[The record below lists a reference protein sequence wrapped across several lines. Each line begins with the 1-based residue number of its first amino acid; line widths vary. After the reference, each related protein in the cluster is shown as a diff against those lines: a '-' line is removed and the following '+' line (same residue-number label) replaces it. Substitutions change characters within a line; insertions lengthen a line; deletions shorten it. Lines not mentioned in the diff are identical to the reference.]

1 MATFGWPIILIL
13 NAAIIIIVAIFLIWK
28 VQKEKKSGYPMKDER
43 TSKIQGRAALGT
55 YYISLAFMVSIL
67 LWNIFGNEF
76 ITFLPELEVGWTVIA
91 IMLVSGFSFGLLSWY
106 YAKKGEF

>member
-1 MATFGWPIILIL
+1 MATYGIILVL
-13 NAAIIIIVAIFLIWK
+13 NAVVIILVAIFVIWK
-28 VQKEKKSGYPMKDER
+28 LQKDKRAGYPMKDER
-43 TSKIQGRAALGT
+43 TSKIQGKAALGT
-55 YYISLAFMVSIL
+55 YWINLSFMISIL

-76 ITFLPELEVGWTVIA
+76 FSLNLPELETGWTVIA

>member
-1 MATFGWPIILIL
+1 MATFGWPIILVL
-13 NAAIIIIVAIFLIWK
+13 NAVIIILVAIFVIWK
-28 VQKEKKSGYPMKDER
+28 LQKEKKAGYPMKDER
-43 TSKIQGRAALGT
+43 TSKIQGKAALGT
-55 YYISLAFMVSIL
+55 YYITLAFMVSIL

-76 ITFLPELEVGWTVIA
+76 IAFLPELEVGWTVIA